1 MKVGLL
7 TSYRAQK
14 VYDKQY
20 LAIINHLQK
29 RGHQVVH
36 SMETS
41 IDQLLPMS
49 YAEREKIFNSFYKK
63 LEECD
68 VVFVECSMQ
77 STQVGYGFAQLHAK
91 GRPIVELTLKGALQT
106 FTPKGDIYSNI
117 ENIMAVEYDESNL
130 AEVIDDAL
138 DYMGGHLDKRF
149 TIIFPA
155 HLMSE
160 LEEVSHKHKVPKA
173 VFIRQ
178 LIEKALQEEPSV
190 K

>member
-14 VYDKQY
+14 VYSKQY
-20 LAIINHLQK
+20 MAIINHLQK

-36 SMETS
+36 SMETTV
-41 IDQLLPMS
+41 DQLLPLI
-49 YAEREKIFNSFYKK
+49 YADREKIFNDFYKK

-68 VVFVECSMQ
+68 VIFVECSMQ

-91 GRPIVELTLKGALQT
+91 GKPLVQMTLRGVFQS
-106 FTPKGDIYSNI
+106 FSPKGEIYSNL
-117 ENIMAVEYDESNL
+117 ENIMAVEYDESDV

-138 DYMGGHLDKRF
+138 SYMSGHLDKRF

-160 LEEVSHKHKVPKA
+160 LEEVAHKHKVPKA
-173 VFIRQ
+173 VYIRQ
-178 LIEKALQEEPSV
+178 LIEKSLLENSSN

>member
-20 LAIINHLQK
+20 VAIINYLQK
-29 RGHQVVH
+29 KGHQVVH
-36 SMETS
+36 SMETT
-41 IDQLLPMS
+41 IDQLLPLS
-49 YAEREKIFNSFYKK
+49 YAEREKIFNTFYKK

-68 VVFVECSMQ
+68 IVIVECSMQ

-91 GRPIVELTLKGALQT
+91 GRTLVQMTLRGVLQS
-106 FTPKGDIYSNI
+106 FTPKGELYSNMD
-117 ENIMAVEYDESNL
+117 NIMAVEYDESDL

-138 DYMGGHLDKRF
+138 DYMSGRLDKRF

-155 HLMSE
+155 NLMSE
-160 LEEVSHKHKVPKA
+160 LEEVAHKHKIPKA
-173 VFIRQ
+173 VYIRQ
-178 LIEKALQEEPSV
+178 LIEKSLHENQ
-190 K
+190 